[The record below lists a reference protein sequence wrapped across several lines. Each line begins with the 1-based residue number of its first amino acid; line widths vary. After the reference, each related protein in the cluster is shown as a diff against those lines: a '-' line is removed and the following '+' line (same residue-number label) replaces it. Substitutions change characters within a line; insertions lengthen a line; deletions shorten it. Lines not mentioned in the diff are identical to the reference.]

1 MADPKLDA
9 VIEQLMWTKI
19 QLMAQAPLQADKDKI
34 EIRIN
39 KTILNIKLEERQAI
53 AAGNQAAFY
62 EKAVGLGEWLQGDD
76 PGVHRVGRRH

>member
-9 VIEQLMWTKI
+9 VIEQLLWTKI

-62 EKAVGLGEWLQGDD
+62 KKVEGW
-76 PGVHRVGRRH
+76 RVASTR